1 MSLVVLSM
9 FAAQSLV
16 SQSASAPNAAET
28 PAPSAVVS
36 DFDGAF
42 GRRLESFVDAAS
54 SFETTSIDASSID
67 ASPAEARTVAPSSV
81 ETSLEPASTAS
92 AHSWFAPAES
102 AELESAFAAG
112 PAPAPQFAS
121 SPNRG
126 VGPTWE
132 PKSWLSVGG
141 YFVDGRYDTP
151 QDFGFD
157 EDTAFAVDLGMYNW
171 RGEMGIGLEAGL
183 IYGGY
188 EIDGDL
194 FGAGSQQVD
203 VWRGL
208 LGIRVAD
215 RGPNDSRFVP
225 YVRGGV
231 MYRRDD
237 GGSVK
242 DDGIGWYAGG
252 GFDWRL
258 GPQLA
263 IGPSV
268 LFNESS
274 SRNAQEWLFGL
285 VLTFGF

>member
-1 MSLVVLSM
+1 MSLVVLLSVATHSLASQ
-9 FAAQSLV
+9 AAQA
-16 SQSASAPNAAET
+16 QGAAD
-28 PAPSAVVS
+28 AVRPSAAVANS
-36 DFDGAF
+36 TDDLGK
-42 GRRLESFVDAAS
+42 RLESFVCLELSEAAS
-54 SFETTSIDASSID
+54 KAASESDPETFEVHASAEPEA
-67 ASPAEARTVAPSSV
+67 ASP
-81 ETSLEPASTAS
+81 
-92 AHSWFAPAES
+92 WFASAES
-102 AELESAFAAG
+102 ATIENAFAAG
-112 PAPAPQFAS
+112 PAPAPTQFAS

-126 VGPTWE
+126 AGPVWA
-132 PKSWLSVGG
+132 PSSWLSVGG

-157 EDTAFAVDLGMYNW
+157 EDTAFALDLGMYNW
-171 RGEMGIGLEAGL
+171 RGEMGIGLEGGL
-183 IYGGY
+183 IVGGY

-194 FGAGSQQVD
+194 FGAGSEKVD

-208 LGIRVAD
+208 IGVRVAD
-215 RGPNDSRFVP
+215 RGANDSSFIP
-225 YVRGGV
+225 YVRGGF

-258 GPQLA
+258 GPQFA

-268 LFNESS
+268 LFNEST

-285 VLTFGF
+285 LLTFGF

>member
-16 SQSASAPNAAET
+16 SQSAPAANAAEAL
-28 PAPSAVVS
+28 APSALAAES
-36 DFDGAF
+36 GDSF

-54 SFETTSIDASSID
+54 SSDAKSIDAH
-67 ASPAEARTVAPSSV
+67 ASD
-81 ETSLEPASTAS
+81 ASTAAPGSVDASLDPAS
-92 AHSWFAPAES
+92 AEAVSDGFAPAES
-102 AELESAFAAG
+102 ATFESAFAAR

-132 PKSWLSVGG
+132 PNSWLSVGG

-151 QDFGFD
+151 QDFDFE

-208 LGIRVAD
+208 IGIRVAD

-225 YVRGGV
+225 YVRGGF

-285 VLTFGF
+285 LLTFGF